1 MNLKSATSLAIAG
14 IGMKICIVLFYL
26 IVNIGLVKSEV
37 LHSNFYIISNVWDL
51 ISWGMILSFF
61 IVLLINQKKNARE

>member
-1 MNLKSATSLAIAG
+1 MNLKSATSLAIVG
-14 IGMKICIVLFYL
+14 IGMKICFVLFYL

-61 IVLLINQKKNARE
+61 IVLLINQKKNGRK

>member
-14 IGMKICIVLFYL
+14 IGMKICIVLFYP

-37 LHSNFYIISNVWDL
+37 LHSNFLV
-51 ISWGMILSFF
+51 
-61 IVLLINQKKNARE
+61 